1 MSKSQFE
8 QLKSAQAISPE
19 TAKDSGSHPASH
31 HQTGTEH
38 HRSHTTA
45 YMYNDEFHKL
55 RDHSK
60 TNEVIQKTQV
70 GSSMFG
76 KENKPFASSRNE
88 HDKL

>member
-45 YMYNDEFHKL
+45 YMYND
-55 RDHSK
+55 HSK